1 MLSGVLNLRHG
12 WHSVAL
18 NNGVNK
24 SNTRIAKWDNLKF
37 LLMMTV
43 VMGYTFDYY
52 TDESIALNWLN
63 FFVYIFHMPAFIFV
77 SGLFMKNTVNNK
89 KYDRMFSYLILGF
102 ATKMFKFIANCIV
115 GRKLKIEYFNEDSI
129 AWYAFAV
136 FMFALV
142 TVYLRRFNRTYVFVL
157 AVILGVMV
165 GYDKS
170 VDTYLSLARI
180 FTFYPF
186 FFAGYCLEGEKIIEK
201 TDRIWVKAV
210 SAVFVVTVA
219 VLTYLNFHKIDWLIK
234 IFKGKYPYNKLPDYD
249 DFGGLFRLGHYIV
262 AFAFVFAL
270 IALMPKAKTFI
281 STIGGR
287 TLPIY
292 ALHTSVITL
301 LRGFGMDSLL
311 IGLFGVNYVYA
322 IPVAAVLI
330 LVVTSLKPFAI
341 MIDKIINPPLSAERV
356 DKQ

>member
-1 MLSGVLNLRHG
+1 M
-12 WHSVAL
+12 
-18 NNGVNK
+18 

-37 LLMMTV
+37 LLMLTV
-43 VMGYTFDYY
+43 VMGHTVDFY
-52 TDESIALNWLN
+52 TDESMVLGWLN
-63 FFVYIFHMPAFIFV
+63 FFIYIFHMPAFMFV

-102 ATKMFKFIANCIV
+102 ATKLFKFIANCIV

-136 FMFALV
+136 F
-142 TVYLRRFNRTYVFVL
+142 
-157 AVILGVMV
+157 
-165 GYDKS
+165 
-170 VDTYLSLARI
+170 
-180 FTFYPF
+180 
-186 FFAGYCLEGEKIIEK
+186 
-201 TDRIWVKAV
+201 
-210 SAVFVVTVA
+210 
-219 VLTYLNFHKIDWLIK
+219 
-234 IFKGKYPYNKLPDYD
+234 
-249 DFGGLFRLGHYIV
+249 
-262 AFAFVFAL
+262 VFAL

-281 STIGGR
+281 STIGSR

>member
-1 MLSGVLNLRHG
+1 M
-12 WHSVAL
+12 
-18 NNGVNK
+18 

-37 LLMMTV
+37 LLMLTV
-43 VMGYTFDYY
+43 VMGHTVDFH
-52 TDESIALNWLN
+52 TDESMVLGWLN
-63 FFVYIFHMPAFIFV
+63 FFIYIFHMPAFMFV

-102 ATKMFKFIANCIV
+102 ATKLFKFIANCIV
-115 GRKLKIEYFNEDSI
+115 GRRLKIEYFNEDSI

-281 STIGGR
+281 STIGSR

-292 ALHTSVITL
+292 VLHTSVITL

-330 LVVTSLKPFAI
+330 LLVTSLKPFAI